1 MRTLLKR
8 ILPEGIV
15 SVLKL
20 YKGQLQGQWRTLR
33 RGYAQ
38 PVVAN
43 DFLRNYDLN
52 QPHQYAFALFY
63 FAYHYRVA
71 RGQFVP
77 LCLLRFLIKQQDIP
91 QVADCDGKAGAFRK
105 ILRCSSMALLTIP
118 EHVDQGTQ
126 IGAKVNTRNRKKAEK
141 KHYTVRPIEY
151 DEHLDEIYAIN
162 TSAEERGGK
171 PMKEVYRQYPAKR
184 SRNLA
189 QLGIE
194 FYAFGCFQ
202 AETLVAYATFIR
214 YGAIFQIDKVL
225 GHKQHLRS
233 GIMNLLFF
241 RIMEILSHSHAGH
254 YLGYLMI
261 RENTLGEFKRR
272 LGFRPCNL
280 LLPVPPRLY
289 RAAKKLHPEELTGDW
304 EQRYLETLD
313 LQASLNRSFK

>member
-1 MRTLLKR
+1 M
-8 ILPEGIV
+8 
-15 SVLKL
+15 
-20 YKGQLQGQWRTLR
+20 
-33 RGYAQ
+33 
-38 PVVAN
+38 
-43 DFLRNYDLN
+43 DD
-52 QPHQYAFALFY
+52 PHQDAFALFY

-77 LCLLRFLIKQQDIP
+77 LCLLRFLIKEKDIP
-91 QVADCDGKAGAFRK
+91 QLADCGGKSGAFRK
-105 ILRCSSMALLTIP
+105 ILRCSNIALLAIP
-118 EHVDQGTQ
+118 EHVDNNTK
-126 IGAKVNTRNRKKAEK
+126 IGAQDNIKNRKKCVRK
-141 KHYTVRPIEY
+141 GYTVRPIEY

-171 PMKEVYRQYPAKR
+171 PMKEVYRQYPEKR
-184 SRNLA
+184 SQKLA

-194 FYAFGCFQ
+194 FYAFGCFKD
-202 AETLVAYATFIR
+202 ETLVAYRSLVR
-214 YGAIFQIDKVL
+214 YGKIFQGDKVL

-241 RIMEILSHSHAGH
+241 RIMEILSRSYAG
-254 YLGYLMI
+254 YYMCYTDI
-261 RENTLGEFKRR
+261 RENSLGEFKRR

-313 LQASLNRSFK
+313 SPASSGYSSE